1 MLFSFSPGLYIL
13 DVDKCS
19 DGSHDCHPNATCWGD
34 TAGNFTCT
42 CQAGFTGN
50 GRQCYGKLIRKCTYL
65 TNSFQVAVRL
75 FSNRSQMTSK
85 CGKKEEVVHE
95 PQASAHVSPMFLPH
109 FDVLCNLLLNK
120 PTAAWNL
127 FVLYNDQHRKKT
139 NTNTCLA
146 PFDCL
151 SICASLGIFL
161 VPNATFRLSFF
172 FILLVYSF
180 FENFFTVF
188 SCSKQNNGENI
199 LQNNEA
205 LVAMTHDGNCCE
217 DFL

>member
-1 MLFSFSPGLYIL
+1 MLEFCFIKRWPLSKARLWWFLRNEVHAELLAMVLLVMWSLTLLFSFSPGLYIL

-65 TNSFQVAVRL
+65 TNSFHVAVRL

-85 CGKKEEVVHE
+85 CGKKEEVAHE

-146 PFDCL
+146 PLDCL
-151 SICASLGIFL
+151 SICASLGIF
-161 VPNATFRLSFF
+161 
-172 FILLVYSF
+172 
-180 FENFFTVF
+180 
-188 SCSKQNNGENI
+188 
-199 LQNNEA
+199 
-205 LVAMTHDGNCCE
+205 
-217 DFL
+217 